1 MIDQNEAYRKLEI
14 DVIDEDERPDA
25 ASAYQYRLV
34 PNFWVDDEK
43 VLEGIPN
50 RGKIKDVL
58 EKALD
63 QKV

>member
-1 MIDQNEAYRKLEI
+1 MEI